1 MKKTWWELASG
12 DGDDKATDEA
22 IAKALDADVT
32 RIEESPGEADRRR
45 NIIVDLELYY
55 GCALGS
61 LHDVSLGSYDTG
73 SRPWDVDEMII
84 DRVIYACV
92 GAVLNWVCSFN
103 PRADFVPSSGDY
115 KLFRGAKD
123 LRQACDA
130 WMEQDRIYEERAFMF
145 RDIMTCDAGVMKV
158 YQDGTKI
165 TAERVPPW
173 EILVDESDGRYRRP
187 EVKFH
192 APWMPLEAAIAKY
205 GDGTEATEA
214 LIRQGAKSNV
224 QSISYSQ
231 GHSLVRVVDA
241 YRQKWQD
248 SEGTEH
254 DGRHVIMV
262 GGLIK
267 LNEPW
272 KWYGHPFPT
281 KRFDWRA
288 LGYWGISGIHS
299 VRGAQIA
306 MNSEMASMEEA
317 HEMTSQQ
324 VATQHEDDPPLQAS
338 NATVRIYKWRT
349 HEPTITNPPAVAAER
364 YKWRETLRDIVY
376 ETWGVPRN
384 LAQGMKQP
392 GLNSGIAVRES
403 VEIKSD
409 RISQLTKINDEIIC
423 EVADWWR
430 KLSNELPEAEFQV
443 MDRGMMKSVKTPKLG
458 DNVAV
463 RVLPSSLFGASVSG
477 RIDKAF
483 DLVERGVLTQ
493 EDALRAADV
502 PDLEPITNLK
512 MAEQNLREQTV
523 DDILQDNR
531 TEWPP
536 EYMDPTAMHVYA
548 KNRYFAALVSGVKFP
563 KENLESLMKLID
575 AEGARAKAATEKASA
590 ASVTVPAPPSGM
602 APPGGGGLPP
612 PAGAPPMDPA
622 LMPAPSAGV
631 PTAPPMPMPPP
642 GTGEP
647 PAPLQ

>member
-1 MKKTWWELASG
+1 MKKTWWELAG
-12 DGDDKATDEA
+12 GEGDDKAADEA

-84 DRVIYACV
+84 NPVIYACV
-92 GAVLNWVCSFN
+92 GAVLNWVCSFK
-103 PRADFVPSSGDY
+103 PRGDFTPNNGDY
-115 KLFRGAKD
+115 KLIRGVKD

-130 WMEQDRIYEERAFMF
+130 WMQKEKIYEERAFMF
-145 RDIMTCDAGVMKV
+145 RDVMTSDAGVMKV

-165 TAERVPPW
+165 TAMRVPPW
-173 EILVDESDGRYRRP
+173 EVLVDESDGRQRRP
-187 EVKFH
+187 EVMLH
-192 APWMPLEAAIAKY
+192 APWMPLEQAIAKY

-231 GHSLVRVVDA
+231 GHSLVRTVDA

-248 SEGTEH
+248 SEGNDH
-254 DGRHVIMV
+254 DGRRVIMV

-272 KWYGHPFPT
+272 KWDGHPFVI

-288 LGYWGISGIHS
+288 LGFWGISAIHS
-299 VRGAQIA
+299 ARGAQIA
-306 MNSEMASMEEA
+306 MNAEMASMEEA
-317 HEMTSQQ
+317 HQMTSQQ
-324 VATQHEDDPPLQAS
+324 VATVHEDDAPMQQS
-338 NATVRIYKWRT
+338 NATVRVHKWRS
-349 HEPTITNPPAVAAER
+349 HEPHYFNPPAVAAER
-364 YKWRETLRDIVY
+364 YKWCDNLRDIIY

-403 VEIKSD
+403 VEIKAD
-409 RISQLTKINDEIIC
+409 RISQLTTVNE
-423 EVADWWR
+423 EVIEEVNDWWN
-430 KLSNELPEAEFQV
+430 KLSQELPAADFQV
-443 MDRGMMKSVKTPKLG
+443 MDRGMMKTVKMPLLG

-463 RVLPSSLFGASVSG
+463 RVLPSSLFGQSVSG
-477 RIDKAF
+477 RVDRAF
-483 DLVERGVLTQ
+483 DFVDRGVLTQ
-493 EDALRAADV
+493 EDALRAVDV
-502 PDLEPITNLK
+502 PDLEPITNLRL
-512 MAEQNLREQTV
+512 AEHNLREMTV
-523 DDILQDNR
+523 DNILQDNNL
-531 TEWPP
+531 EMPP

-563 KENLESLMKLID
+563 KENLDTLCKLID
-575 AEGARAKAATEKASA
+575 AEAARAKAATEKASA
-590 ASVTVPAPPSGM
+590 AAVTVPPPPPGM

-612 PAGAPPMDPA
+612 PAGAPPLDPA

-642 GTGEP
+642 GTGG
-647 PAPLQ
+647 PAMPLQ